1 MPKYTVTI
9 PADHSGTARSIEI
22 NAATPWLALEKT
34 QKRYGWL
41 TAELFDRGRSLGTFE
56 HLPLRSTGVWR
67 LLPRSPLVVES

>member
-22 NAATPWLALEKT
+22 DAATPWLALEKT
-34 QKRYGWL
+34 QKQYGWL

-56 HLPLRSTGVWR
+56 HLAGRPSGVW
-67 LLPRSPLVVES
+67 LLQPVPLAVEG